1 MKHMTAEERARL
13 EAVARRDAAA
23 RKRADATSVRA
34 AERRRQEEER
44 EALARENERARAYR
58 HHQEEQEALARQ
70 RKRSDVKEE
79 VTHPH
84 GLAAGPALAECPSA
98 GGAHA
103 AAGSPGAPSRPRRGA
118 GGARGQVS
126 PTLSSGR
133 ENVASTTERRDCRA
147 ADMAKQRALEAA
159 RKEADRKATVLF
171 RQQCAAERREEKRQ
185 ERERLAE
192 ERCGT

>member
-1 MKHMTAEERARL
+1 LPRRDAAADAERRRKQAEVEALLAEVESTDDLGLLVAAPEPSPAPPGAAPAPGRDGKRYKAPPACASAERGSPRRTAALDGKVGALRARAMTEREERARL

-79 VTHPH
+79 V
-84 GLAAGPALAECPSA
+84 
-98 GGAHA
+98 
-103 AAGSPGAPSRPRRGA
+103 RPT
-118 GGARGQVS
+118 
-126 PTLSSGR
+126 PTG
-133 ENVASTTERRDCRA
+133 
-147 ADMAKQRALEAA
+147 
-159 RKEADRKATVLF
+159 
-171 RQQCAAERREEKRQ
+171 
-185 ERERLAE
+185 
-192 ERCGT
+192 